1 MHAAENLPMNT
12 TVMKVSNK
20 NVSGPYYAL
29 RVAVV
34 Q

>member
-1 MHAAENLPMNT
+1 MHAAENLPMKT

-29 RVAVV
+29 RVGAVR
-34 Q
+34 